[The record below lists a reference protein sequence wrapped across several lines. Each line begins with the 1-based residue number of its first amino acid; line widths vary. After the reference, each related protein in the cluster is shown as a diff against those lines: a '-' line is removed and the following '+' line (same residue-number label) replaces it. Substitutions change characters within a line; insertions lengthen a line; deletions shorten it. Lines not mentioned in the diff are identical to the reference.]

1 MKFVRFTCLF
11 VSLLVVPMVAQVNR
25 VAHVNPPNKFHDGAM
40 QVPSQA
46 KYPITTP
53 AGPVIFLP
61 AVDYRTGGFNSSSV
75 AAADLNGDG
84 YLDLVVTNSCE
95 TTLCSQGGGVSVLLG
110 NGDGTF
116 QAPVSYNSGGFY
128 AAFVV
133 IADVNG
139 DGHPDLAV
147 VNNCLSS
154 TGCGAAGVSVFLN
167 DGHGAFHTPL
177 VLNSGGFEGESNVY
191 QWAGVADINGD
202 GKPDLLVANECIANC
217 VDGGVTVF
225 LGNGD
230 GTFKPAAVYDAG
242 AFSNSGLSAA
252 LADVNGDG
260 KLDLVVNAAGKINIL
275 LGNGDGTFQPPV
287 EQSQMGGYLSLAD
300 LNGDGKIDLAVDLGV
315 FGVNVLLGKGDGT
328 FQARNYHDSQ
338 NSPSVVAFGD
348 INGDGHPDM
357 IVASECIDV
366 TCDNVTGGV
375 SVLIN
380 HGDGTFAHAV
390 TYNSGGRYANFASIG
405 DVNGDGK
412 PDLLVANGNFSGSS
426 GMAVLLNN
434 YGAPSTTTS
443 LVSSVNPVAP
453 GQPVTYT
460 ATVTTLSGGT
470 LNGSIAFH
478 DGGPTVASVPL
489 TNNKATY
496 TTSYTKN
503 GTHYLA
509 AVYPGVLNIAAGSQS
524 ATLTECVPP
533 GSKTVVTTSGSPS
546 LVGQPVT
553 FTATV
558 TPKSG
563 TVPNG
568 EKVEFYSGT
577 TFLATVAVANDS
589 ASYTTSTLSGTTHVI
604 RAVYAGDCAIGPS
617 KGSVTQVVDLYS
629 TKTTLR
635 SSPNPSTS
643 GQAVTLTATVSS
655 GAPGGATGKV
665 TFKNGTTTLGTSN
678 LSSGKGVVTTTK
690 LPIGTLTLT
699 ASYNGDAQSAKSS
712 GTTTHTVN

>member
-1 MKFVRFTCLF
+1 
-11 VSLLVVPMVAQVNR
+11 MVGRIVQM
-25 VAHVNPPNKFHDGAM
+25 D
-40 QVPSQA
+40 
-46 KYPITTP
+46 T
-53 AGPVIFLP
+53 
-61 AVDYRTGGFNSSSV
+61 
-75 AAADLNGDG
+75 
-84 YLDLVVTNSCE
+84 
-95 TTLCSQGGGVSVLLG
+95 
-110 NGDGTF
+110 
-116 QAPVSYNSGGFY
+116 
-128 AAFVV
+128 
-133 IADVNG
+133 
-139 DGHPDLAV
+139 AV

-154 TGCGAAGVSVFLN
+154 TDCSAAEVSVFLG
-167 DGHGAFHTPL
+167 DGHGAFHTPS
-177 VLNSGGFEGESNVY
+177 VHNSGGWTAGWGHY
-191 QWAGVADINGD
+191 QWVGVADINGD

-230 GTFKPAAVYDAG
+230 GTFKPAVVYDAG
-242 AFSNSGLSAA
+242 SSTVLSAA

-260 KLDLVVNAAGKINIL
+260 KLDLAVDAAGKINIL

-287 EQSQMGGYLSLAD
+287 EQPQTGGFLSQAD
-300 LNGDGKIDLAVDLGV
+300 LNGDGKIDLAVDSVGV
-315 FGVNVLLGKGDGT
+315 DVLLGNGDGT
-328 FQARNYHDSQ
+328 FQAAVSYYDSQ
-338 NSPSVVAFGD
+338 NSPSLVAFGD
-348 INGDGHPDM
+348 VNGDGHPDM
-357 IVASECIDV
+357 IVASECMDV
-366 TCDNVTGGV
+366 TCDHVTGGV

-380 HGDGTFAHAV
+380 NGDGTFQQAV
-390 TYNSGGRYANFASIG
+390 TYNSGERYATFASMG

-412 PDLLVANGNFSGSS
+412 PDLLVANGNGSGSS

-460 ATVTTLSGGT
+460 ATVTSLSGAT
-470 LNGSIAFH
+470 LNGFIAFH

-496 TTSYTKN
+496 KTSYTRTS
-503 GTHYLA
+503 THYVA
-509 AVYPGVLNIAAGSQS
+509 AVYPGLLNIAAGSQS

-563 TVPNG
+563 TVPNA
-568 EKVEFYSGT
+568 EVVKFYSGT
-577 TFLATVAVANDS
+577 TFLATVALANDS

-629 TKTTLR
+629 TTTTLR

-655 GAPGGATGKV
+655 GAHGGATGKV
-665 TFKNGTTTLGTSN
+665 TFKNGITILGTSN
-678 LSSGKGVVTTTK
+678 LSGGKAVLTTTK
-690 LPIGTLTLT
+690 LPVGTLTIT
-699 ASYNGDAQSAKSS
+699 ANYDGDTQSGKSS
-712 GTTTHTVN
+712 GTTKQTVN